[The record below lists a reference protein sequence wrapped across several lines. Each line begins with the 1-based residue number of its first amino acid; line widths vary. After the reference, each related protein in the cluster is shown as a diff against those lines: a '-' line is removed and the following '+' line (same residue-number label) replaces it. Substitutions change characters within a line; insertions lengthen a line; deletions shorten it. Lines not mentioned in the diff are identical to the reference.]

1 MKFFIENKEI
11 DDTVRE
17 IRKKIRLSMNGE
29 VSASMTQRGLKYKR
43 NFGVN
48 IPRIKEI
55 SQNYSPNHDLA
66 SRLWA
71 LKIRETMILA
81 TLLQP
86 LKKFSK
92 KDAEE
97 WMEAVDQTELAE
109 QISMNLFS
117 KLPFATEL
125 ALDLI
130 NSDKMWNQIVGFMV
144 IARVWKTISEEELL
158 QILNLSVELS
168 ASDELHLY
176 KSISLALSRLCRK
189 DEYFSKLILEK
200 ISGFDGSDLVSQ
212 KYIFSEIKNEVD
224 FMNI

>member
-17 IRKKIRLSMNGE
+17 IRKKIRLSMNGD
-29 VSASMTQRGLKYKR
+29 VSESMTQRGLKYKR

-66 SRLWA
+66 TRLWA

-81 TLLQP
+81 TLLQTIE
-86 LKKFSK
+86 KFSK

-97 WMEAVDQTELAE
+97 WMKSVDQTELAE

-144 IARVWKTISEEELL
+144 IARVWKSISVEELL
-158 QILNLSVELS
+158 QILNRSVELS
-168 ASDELHLY
+168 TSDELHLY
-176 KSISLALSRLCRK
+176 KSISLALSRICRNG
-189 DEYFSKLILEK
+189 ESFSKLILEK
-200 ISGFDGSDLVSQ
+200 ISGFDVSDLVSQ

>member
-97 WMEAVDQTELAE
+97 WMKAVDQTELAE

-117 KLPFATEL
+117 KLPSATEL

-168 ASDELHLY
+168 PKDELHLY

-200 ISGFDGSDLVSQ
+200 ISGFDGSELVSQ

>member
-97 WMEAVDQTELAE
+97 WMKAVDQTELAE

-168 ASDELHLY
+168 PKDELHLY

>member
-158 QILNLSVELS
+158 QILNRSVELS
-168 ASDELHLY
+168 PKDELHLY

>member
-97 WMEAVDQTELAE
+97 WMKAVDQTELAE

-168 ASDELHLY
+168 PKDELHLY

-200 ISGFDGSDLVSQ
+200 ISGFDGSELVSQ

>member
-97 WMEAVDQTELAE
+97 WMKAVDQTELAE

-158 QILNLSVELS
+158 QILNRSVELS

>member
-97 WMEAVDQTELAE
+97 WMKAVDQTELAE

-158 QILNLSVELS
+158 QILNRSVELS
-168 ASDELHLY
+168 PKDELHLY

>member
-158 QILNLSVELS
+158 QILNRSVELS

-189 DEYFSKLILEK
+189 DEYFSKLILKK

>member
-158 QILNLSVELS
+158 QILNRSVELS
-168 ASDELHLY
+168 PKDELHLY

-200 ISGFDGSDLVSQ
+200 ISGFDGSELVSQ

>member
-158 QILNLSVELS
+158 QILNRSVELS
-168 ASDELHLY
+168 PKDELHLY

-200 ISGFDGSDLVSQ
+200 ISGFEGSDLVSQ

>member
-158 QILNLSVELS
+158 QILNRSVELS

>member
-1 MKFFIENKEI
+1 MKFFIDIKEI
-11 DDTVRE
+11 DDSVRE
-17 IRKKIRLSMNGE
+17 IRKKIRLSMNGD
-29 VSASMTQRGLKYKR
+29 VSASMTQRGLKYKK

-55 SQNYSPNHDLA
+55 SQNYLANHDLA
-66 SRLWA
+66 SRLWE

-86 LKKFSK
+86 IESFSE

-97 WMEAVDQTELAE
+97 WMKSVDQPELAE

-117 KLPFATEL
+117 KLPSASKL
-125 ALDLI
+125 AQDLI

-144 IARVWKTISEEELL
+144 IARVWNSISEGELL
-158 QILNLSVELS
+158 HILNRSIELS
-168 ASDELHLY
+168 PKDELHLY
-176 KSISLALSRLCRK
+176 KSISLALSRLCRN

-200 ISGFDGSDLVSQ
+200 ISGFDGSDLVSK

>member
-97 WMEAVDQTELAE
+97 WMKAVDQTELAE

-168 ASDELHLY
+168 PKDELHLY

-200 ISGFDGSDLVSQ
+200 ISGFDYSDLVSQ

>member
-97 WMEAVDQTELAE
+97 WMKAVDQTELAE

-168 ASDELHLY
+168 PKDELHLY

-189 DEYFSKLILEK
+189 NEYFSKLILEK
-200 ISGFDGSDLVSQ
+200 ISGFDGSELVSQ

>member
-158 QILNLSVELS
+158 QILNRSVELS

-200 ISGFDGSDLVSQ
+200 ISGFDGSELVSQ